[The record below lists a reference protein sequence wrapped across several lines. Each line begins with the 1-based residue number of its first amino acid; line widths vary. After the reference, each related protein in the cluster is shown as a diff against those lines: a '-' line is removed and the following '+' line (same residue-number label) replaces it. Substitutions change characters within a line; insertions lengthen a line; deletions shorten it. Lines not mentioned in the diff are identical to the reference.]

1 MLYGSGTTSQQP
13 VSEDIM
19 ADDKKIEANIAL
31 AREYIE
37 KVFND
42 HRPELAIDYV
52 TPDVTWHGGTLGT
65 VEGAENLTGLLT
77 AFIGGL
83 DGLYAAEQDIIANE
97 DTVVVRLVVTATH
110 SSDLLGIPKTG
121 LPIRW
126 DAIDVYR
133 IQDGKI
139 SEEWAADDLAA
150 FIDQLNVAR
159 LPWKA

>member
-1 MLYGSGTTSQQP
+1 VGALDDSRLVEHAWSWQPDLRSSLLTDSSRMSYGSGTSSQQP

-19 ADDKKIEANIAL
+19 AGSKTIEANIAL
-31 AREYIE
+31 AREYVE

-42 HRPELAIDYV
+42 HRPELAVDYV
-52 TPDVTWHGGTLGT
+52 TPDVKWHGGTLGT

-121 LPIRW
+121 LPIR
-126 DAIDVYR
+126 
-133 IQDGKI
+133 
-139 SEEWAADDLAA
+139 
-150 FIDQLNVAR
+150 
-159 LPWKA
+159 